1 MRNSKE
7 FNDINKYYKSQSTR
21 LSVKPKLSYKEVSR
35 LSDSIVNNLVKEN
48 EVINMEDSWSIVF
61 NTIMNKYGDGRE

>member
-1 MRNSKE
+1 MRNNKE

-21 LSVKPKLSYKEVSR
+21 LSDKPKLSYKEVSR
-35 LSDSIVNNLVKEN
+35 LSDSIVNNLIKEN
-48 EVINMEDSWSIVF
+48 EVINMEDSWSIIF

>member
-7 FNDINKYYKSQSTR
+7 FNDINNYYKSQSTR

-35 LSDSIVNNLVKEN
+35 LSDSIVNNLIKEN